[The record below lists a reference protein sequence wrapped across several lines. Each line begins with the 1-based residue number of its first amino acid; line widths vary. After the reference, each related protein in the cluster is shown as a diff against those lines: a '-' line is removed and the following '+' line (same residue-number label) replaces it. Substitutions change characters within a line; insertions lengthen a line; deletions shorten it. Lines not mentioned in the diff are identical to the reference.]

1 MVELGW
7 EKMFSVDEEFFL
19 EMNELNMVVVKE
31 IVSIR
36 EEEKLDKEEEEL
48 SM

>member
-1 MVELGW
+1 
-7 EKMFSVDEEFFL
+7 MFSVDEEFFL

>member
-1 MVELGW
+1 
-7 EKMFSVDEEFFL
+7 MFCVDEEFFL